1 MKIMNE
7 KKELNIVT
15 VVQARMNSTRLPHKV
30 ILTLEDKPL
39 LIRELERI
47 SLSSES
53 GTVVVATSTEP
64 ADDPIFDLCIKEK
77 INVFRGHPQDLLD
90 RHFRVALEFKADAVV
105 KIPSDCPLIDPRII
119 SKVINF
125 YKSNSGSFDYVSN
138 LHPATYPD
146 GNDVEVISFNA
157 LDDVWCNAEKNFE
170 REHTTPYIWENPHLY
185 SIGNVYWE
193 TGLDY
198 SMKHRW
204 TIDYEED
211 YLFIKEVFAELYP
224 QNPNFSLN
232 DILLLL
238 ERKPELKKINERYI
252 GVNWYR
258 NHLNEL
264 KTITSVNTRII

>member
-1 MKIMNE
+1 MTST
-7 KKELNIVT
+7 KELNIVT
-15 VVQARMNSTRLPHKV
+15 VVQARMNSTRLPYKV
-30 ILTLEDKPL
+30 MMNMKDKPL
-39 LIRELERI
+39 LIRGLERI
-47 SLSSES
+47 SLSNEA
-53 GTVVVATSTEP
+53 GTVVVATSTD
-64 ADDPIFDLCIKEK
+64 ASDDPIYNLCVKENIK
-77 INVFRGHPQDLLD
+77 IFRGHPEDLLD
-90 RHFRVALEFKADAVV
+90 RHFRAALEFKADAIV

-119 SKVINF
+119 SKVISF

-157 LDDVWCNAEKNFE
+157 LDDAWCNAEKDYE
-170 REHTTPYIWENPHLY
+170 REHTTPYFWENPHLY

-198 SMKHRW
+198 SMKYRW

-211 YLFIKEVFAELYP
+211 YFLIKSIFDELYP
-224 QNPNFSLN
+224 PNPNFSFT
-232 DILLLL
+232 DILCLLNS
-238 ERKPELKKINERYI
+238 RPGLKKINEKYI

-264 KTITSVNTRII
+264 KTVSAVQTKII